1 MRSSPKSILRSPKRW
16 WKRSSKR
23 RRRCPP
29 SLAGKKHPRT
39 LYPKRRST
47 DPVRESGFPAATLP
61 RAGLLLAVALSLLWR
76 LPSFFDPPWV
86 NDEGTNFAIAQ
97 AMAHG
102 LRLYAQVWE
111 NKPPALY
118 LLYEAVYHSVGASLP
133 VIRGLSTIA
142 VVVTTLLVTSIAS

>member
-1 MRSSPKSILRSPKRW
+1 MALERIEREHETPT
-16 WKRSSKR
+16 R
-23 RRRCPP
+23 RLD
-29 SLAGKKHPRT
+29 SH
-39 LYPKRRST
+39 
-47 DPVRESGFPAATLP
+47 VVPAV
-61 RAGLLLAVALSLLWR
+61 LAVTLLWR

-86 NDEGTNFAIAQ
+86 NDEGTYFAVAQ

-102 LRLYAQVWE
+102 YRLYAQVWE